1 MEWKNDDIAPGW
13 FGTKSLPMINL
24 SPPAAARRLN
34 GVATVGFLV
43 AMIDGYDTL
52 MLAFTA
58 PLISK
63 DWALLPQTMGQI
75 FASTYAGAAVG
86 ATLIGIG
93 ADRYG
98 RRRMLF
104 AALALMGLFTML
116 CALSE
121 NPLQLMALRSLAGL
135 GLGGALSTATA
146 LTASNAPIQRRRAT
160 VTRMFLGFPIGAI
173 LGGAVTAK
181 IMAYIGWRGVF
192 IGGGVCALL
201 LVPLVAAAVTESPA
215 GAPRTEQV
223 HSLHPLSELGAER
236 RTWTTALFCACVF
249 LMLLTSYFLVSWIP
263 TVLTLNGV
271 SSARAAMA
279 AVFLNCGG
287 VAGSLLLSFVVGRT
301 TPLAPVIVCLC
312 AGAVLIAL
320 LGPSV
325 ATPQH
330 TSFTLVFAVG
340 LLIIGAQGGIPA
352 LCVYLYPPAVYA
364 TAVGLS
370 VACGRLG
377 SILGPLIGGYLISA
391 RLGWNRL
398 FLFAALPAI
407 AAAVTM
413 TGLAAAGR
421 LKSQGAQP

>member
-1 MEWKNDDIAPGW
+1 MEWKNDDIAPGR
-13 FGTKSLPMINL
+13 FGTKSPVMVSP
-24 SPPAAARRLN
+24 SPPVAARRLN

-58 PLISK
+58 PLIAK
-63 DWALLPQTMGQI
+63 DWALLPQTIGQI

-98 RRRMLF
+98 RRWMLF

-146 LTASNAPIQRRRAT
+146 LTASNAPIQQRRAT

-181 IMAYIGWRGVF
+181 IMTYIGWRGVF

-201 LVPLVAAAVTESPA
+201 LVPLVAAAVTESRA
-215 GAPRTEQV
+215 SAPQV
-223 HSLHPLSELGAER
+223 HSLHPLAELRAER
-236 RTWTTALFCACVF
+236 RTWITALFCGCVF

-263 TVLTLNGV
+263 TVLTLNGL
-271 SSARAAMA
+271 SPERAAMA
-279 AVFLNCGG
+279 AVVLNCGG
-287 VAGSLLLSFVVGRT
+287 VAGSLALSFVVGRT

-320 LGPSV
+320 LGPSIT
-325 ATPQH
+325 TPQR
-330 TSFTLVFAVG
+330 TSFILVFAVG

-352 LCVYLYPPAVYA
+352 LCVYLYPPSVYA

-407 AAAVTM
+407 SAAVTM

-421 LKSQGAQP
+421 RSRKGTEK

>member
-1 MEWKNDDIAPGW
+1 MDWKNGDIAPSG
-13 FGTKSLPMINL
+13 FGTRSPVMINP
-24 SPPAAARRLN
+24 SPPVAARRLN
-34 GVATVGFLV
+34 RVATVGFLV

-63 DWALLPQTMGQI
+63 DWALPPQTMGQI
-75 FASTYAGAAVG
+75 FASTYAGAALG

-116 CALSE
+116 CAVSE
-121 NPLQLMALRSLAGL
+121 NPWQLMALRSLAGL

-146 LTASNAPIQRRRAT
+146 LTASNSPIERRRAT

-173 LGGAVTAK
+173 VGGAVTAK

-192 IGGGVCALL
+192 TGGGVCALL
-201 LVPLVAAAVTESPA
+201 LVPLVAAAVTESSA
-215 GAPRTEQV
+215 DAPHTAPV
-223 HSLHPLSELGAER
+223 HSLHPLAELGAKGR
-236 RTWTTALFCACVF
+236 ARTTVLFCTCVF

-263 TVLTLNGV
+263 TVLTLNGL
-271 SSARAAMA
+271 SPERAAMA
-279 AVFLNCGG
+279 AVLLNCGG
-287 VAGSLLLSFVVGRT
+287 VAGSLALSFIIGRT

-320 LGPSV
+320 LGP
-325 ATPQH
+325 AITAHQR
-330 TSFTLVFAVG
+330 TSFILVFAVG
-340 LLIIGAQGGIPA
+340 LLIIGAQGSIAA
-352 LCVYLYPPAVYA
+352 LCVYLYPPSVYA

-391 RLGWNRL
+391 RLGWDRL
-398 FLFAALPAI
+398 FLFAALPAFS
-407 AAAVTM
+407 AAVTM

-421 LKSQGAQP
+421 RRREGVQP